1 MTGETNRRT
10 VLTGM
15 GAAAVLGAT
24 GVAFAGEDEDGE
36 TDDQMDDDH
45 GSGSVASVKALHAS
59 PDAPAVDVFVN
70 GTAVLE
76 DVSFGE
82 ISDYLVLL
90 EGEYDV
96 QVAPAGEGADA
107 AVLDESVEVP
117 AGVATAAVVGE
128 VAEDGDQPLE
138 LLLLEVDVEDLDDGE
153 SRVRVLHAS
162 PDAPAVDVAV
172 DGDVVFSDLS
182 FGEAMSADVPAGE
195 YELGV
200 RPAGESDAVATFDAE
215 FAAGAIYSAYAVGY
229 LEPGDGEEA
238 FDLLLDVDALTPDGE
253 GDAMDDDDD
262 SEDDDEAP
270 TASVTFDGQKT
281 HGSSVQVAE
290 TDLSDGGFV
299 AIHDSSLLD
308 GEVFGSVI
316 GVTEYLEAGDHEDIE
331 AHLFDEEMVDGA
343 EFDQDELEEDCTLI
357 AMPHLDT
364 DDNEE
369 YNFLASNGEEDGP
382 YVDEDGNPVV
392 DDAQVNVK

>member
-229 LEPGDGEEA
+229 LEPGDDEEA

>member
-1 MTGETNRRT
+1 
-10 VLTGM
+10 M

-96 QVAPAGEGADA
+96 QIAPAGEGADA

-229 LEPGDGEEA
+229 LEPGDDEEA

-262 SEDDDEAP
+262 SEDDDDEAP

-316 GVTEYLEAGDHEDIE
+316 GVTEYLEAGDHEDVE

>member
-229 LEPGDGEEA
+229 LEPGDDEEA

-316 GVTEYLEAGDHEDIE
+316 GVTEYLEAGDHEDVE

>member
-1 MTGETNRRT
+1 
-10 VLTGM
+10 M

-229 LEPGDGEEA
+229 LEPGDDEEA

-316 GVTEYLEAGDHEDIE
+316 GVTEYLEAGDHEDVE